1 MLTYMKEQKMKRFL
15 KYTKVVIM
23 EKRVLLFFVAM
34 LTAVTV
40 FAQGQK
46 TQVVDKVVAVVGKNI
61 ILQSDVENQYL
72 QYRMQ
77 GNIEGS
83 GSAMRCAI
91 LEELLFQ
98 KLMLN
103 QAEMDSVNVSDNEVE
118 SELSRRISE
127 LIGRAGSQ
135 EKLESIFNK
144 TMSEIKDELRRL
156 VKEKILQDKVRSGIL
171 EGVVVTPAEVKSFY
185 RNLPE
190 DSLPMVGAEYEIM
203 QIVKRPPI
211 SIDEKLAVKN
221 QLYEIRK
228 RILEGESSFS
238 TMAIL
243 YSEDPG
249 SAKKGG
255 ELGFTGHGEFA
266 PEFEAAAFNLRDG
279 EISEVIETQ
288 FGYHIIQLI
297 EHRGDYVNCR
307 HILMTAKVPVEALE
321 KAQHE
326 LDSAALLIRNGDM
339 SFEEACKKFSDDDS
353 KTNGG
358 YIVNPMAGGYR
369 IGLQD
374 IQELENYPGFNEFKN
389 LAFVVSKLNE
399 DVVSDPVP
407 MVTSDN
413 KDAFR
418 LVMVKKKY
426 PAHRANIEEDYWR
439 IQTWALNQKN
449 QQVIQDWIRKKAKNA
464 FIRIDEDFADCG
476 FQFDWQSK

>member
-1 MLTYMKEQKMKRFL
+1 MLNCMKERKKKKFL
-15 KYTKVVIM
+15 QSINDVIM
-23 EKRVLLFFVAM
+23 EKRVLLFFVASFM
-34 LTAVTV
+34 AAAVL
-40 FAQGQK
+40 AQEPK

-61 ILQSDVENQYL
+61 ILQSDVENQYM

-103 QAEMDSVNVSDNEVE
+103 QAEMDSLTISDSEVDM
-118 SELSRRISE
+118 ELNRRISE

-135 EKLESIFNK
+135 EKLESYFNK

-156 VKEKILQDKVRSGIL
+156 VREKSLQDKVRAEIL
-171 EGVVVTPAEVKSFY
+171 NGVVVTPAEVKAFY
-185 RNLPE
+185 RSLPV
-190 DSLPMVGAEYEIM
+190 DSIPMVGAEYEIM
-203 QIVKRPPI
+203 QIVKRPPV
-211 SIDEKLAVKN
+211 SIDQKLAVKN

-255 ELGFTGHGEFA
+255 ELGFTGRGEFA
-266 PEFEAAAFNLRDG
+266 PEFEATAFNLRDG

-297 EHRGDYVNCR
+297 EKRGDYVNCR
-307 HILMTAKVPVEALE
+307 HILLTAKVPVEALE
-321 KAQHE
+321 QAQHE
-326 LDSAALLIRNGDM
+326 LDSAAMLIRNGDM
-339 SFEEACKKFSDDDS
+339 TFEEACKKFSDDDS

-374 IQELENYPGFNEFKN
+374 IQELEEYPGFEEFKN

-399 DVVSDPVP
+399 GVVSDPVP
-407 MVTSDN
+407 MTTSDN

-426 PAHRANIEEDYWR
+426 DAHKANLEDDYWR

-449 QQVIQDWIRKKAKNA
+449 QEVIQDWIRKKAKKA
-464 FIRIDEDFADCG
+464 FIRVDEDFVDCD
-476 FQFDWQSK
+476 FQFEWQPK

>member
-1 MLTYMKEQKMKRFL
+1 MREPKKKKCL

-23 EKRVLLFFVAM
+23 KNRVLPFFVAVF
-34 LTAVTV
+34 TTISV
-40 FAQGQK
+40 FAQEPK
-46 TQVVDKVVAVVGKNI
+46 MQVVDKVVAVVGKNI
-61 ILQSDVENQYL
+61 ILQSDVENQYM

-77 GNIEGS
+77 GDIEGS
-83 GSAMRCAI
+83 GTAMRCAI

-103 QAEMDSVNVSDNEVE
+103 QAEMDSVTITDNEVE
-118 SELSRRISE
+118 TELSRRISE

-156 VKEKILQDKVRSGIL
+156 VKEKSLQDKVRAGIL
-171 EGVVVTPAEVKSFY
+171 EGVVVTPAEVKAFY
-185 RNLPE
+185 RGLPS
-190 DSLPMVGAEYEIM
+190 DSLPMVGTEYEIM

-255 ELGFTGHGEFA
+255 ELGFTGRGEFA
-266 PEFEAAAFNLRDG
+266 PEFEATAFNLRDG

-288 FGYHIIQLI
+288 FGYHIVQLI
-297 EHRGDYVNCR
+297 ERRGEYVNCR
-307 HILMTAKVPVEALE
+307 HILMKAKVPVEALE
-321 KAQHE
+321 KAQQE
-326 LDSAALLIRNGDM
+326 LDSAARLIRNGDLT
-339 SFEEACKKFSDDDS
+339 FEEACKKFSDDES

-374 IQELENYPGFNEFKN
+374 IQELENYPGFEEFKN
-389 LAFVVSKLNE
+389 LAFVISKLDE
-399 DVVSDPVP
+399 GVVSDPVP

-426 PAHRANIEEDYWR
+426 PSHKANLEDDYWR

-449 QQVIQDWIRKKAKNA
+449 QEVIQDWIRKKAKKA
-464 FIRIDEDFADCG
+464 FIRVDEEYAGCG
-476 FQFDWQSK
+476 FQFEWQSK

>member
-1 MLTYMKEQKMKRFL
+1 MVKRFL
-15 KYTKVVIM
+15 LFIVVAIM
-23 EKRVLLFFVAM
+23 GANAVA
-34 LTAVTV
+34 
-40 FAQGQK
+40 QEGK
-46 TQVVDKVVAVVGKNI
+46 TQVIDKVVAVVGKNI

-77 GNIEGS
+77 GGIEGS
-83 GSAMRCAI
+83 SSAMHCAI

-103 QAEMDSVNVSDNEVE
+103 QAEMDSLTVSDGEVDAE
-118 SELSRRISE
+118 MSRRISE

-144 TMSEIKDELRRL
+144 TMSEIKEELRRI
-156 VKEKILQDKVRSGIL
+156 VKERMLQDQVRADIL
-171 EGVVVTPAEVKSFY
+171 KGVVVTPAEVRSFY
-185 RNLPE
+185 RSMPE
-190 DSLPMVGAEYEIM
+190 DSIPMVGAEYEIM
-203 QIVKRPPI
+203 QIVKRPPV

-221 QLYEIRK
+221 ELYQIRK

-249 SAKKGG
+249 SANKGG
-255 ELGFTGHGEFA
+255 ELGFTGRGEFA

-279 EISEVIETQ
+279 EISEVVETQ
-288 FGYHIIQLI
+288 FGFHIIQLI
-297 EHRGDYVNCR
+297 ERRGDYVNCR

-326 LDSAALLIRNGDM
+326 LDSAAMLIRNGDM
-339 SFEEACKKFSDDDS
+339 TFEEACLKFSDDDS

-358 YIVNPMAGGYR
+358 YMVNPMAGGYR
-369 IGLQD
+369 IGVQD
-374 IQELENYPGFNEFKN
+374 IKELEEYRGFEEFKN
-389 LAFVVSKLNE
+389 LAFVIGKL
-399 DVVSDPVP
+399 DVGSVSDPLP

-418 LVMVKKKY
+418 LVMVKRKY
-426 PAHRANIEEDYWR
+426 DAHKANLEEDYWR
-439 IQTWALNQKN
+439 IQTWAMNQKN
-449 QQVIQDWIRKKAKNA
+449 QTVIQNWIQNKAKKA
-464 FIRIDEDFADCG
+464 FIRVDQDYADCG